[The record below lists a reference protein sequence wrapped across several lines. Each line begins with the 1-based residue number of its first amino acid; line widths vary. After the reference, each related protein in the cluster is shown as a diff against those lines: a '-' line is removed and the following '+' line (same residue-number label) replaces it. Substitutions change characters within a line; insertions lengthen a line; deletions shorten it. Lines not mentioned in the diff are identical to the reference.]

1 MHTPFFHLC
10 SSAQCV
16 QSQGLPKFN
25 LHLWKKFPLLVLNAS
40 PFNFMEDAQVLVLWD
55 SPGVADLPP
64 VGYSLSYMLLLCL
77 LLFIAY
83 LRFKKSLSISC
94 HVRDFSISLII
105 LDGLLWITS
114 NYAILFLKSVVIPYT
129 VAENAWFTCATHNF
143 SILFSIPFALLTVI
157 LQPYTFPHCILV
169 TPRLNVSTA
178 TAALCLLPASF
189 SPGHF
194 LLDCWGLFTSLQ

>member
-114 NYAILFLKSVVIPYT
+114 NYAILFLKSGGHTIHCGWECLIYMCYT
-129 VAENAWFTCATHNF
+129 QFFHIIQHPICSSDCDT
-143 SILFSIPFALLTVI
+143 SALH
-157 LQPYTFPHCILV
+157 FP
-169 TPRLNVSTA
+169 
-178 TAALCLLPASF
+178 ALYLGNSLP
-189 SPGHF
+189 
-194 LLDCWGLFTSLQ
+194 